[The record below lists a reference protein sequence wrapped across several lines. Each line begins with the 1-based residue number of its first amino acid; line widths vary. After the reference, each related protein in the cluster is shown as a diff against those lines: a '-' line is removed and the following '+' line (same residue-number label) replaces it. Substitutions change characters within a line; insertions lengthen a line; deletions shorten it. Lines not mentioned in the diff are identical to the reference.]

1 MENNFHT
8 VKITGHLTFDSR
20 HTNFRTAFKEFIE
33 KEGLQLQVTDMVNK
47 AAPSMELGVKLT
59 VSTDFVN
66 FSDQRYADGPLPDH
80 PKVPK
85 LRVVSNTVEKVVE
98 KPVEKQV
105 KRPRI
110 KPVNPQTGSD
120 LAFY

>member
-8 VKITGHLTFDSR
+8 VKITGHLTFDSK
-20 HTNFRTAFKEFIE
+20 HPNFRIAFKEFIQ
-33 KEGLQLQVTDMVNK
+33 KEGLQLQVTDMVNT

-66 FSDQRYADGPLPDH
+66 FTEQRYADDSPPE
-80 PKVPK
+80 PKK
-85 LRVVSNTVEKVVE
+85 VVKKVVEKVVE
-98 KPVEKQV
+98 KVIPCSHA
-105 KRPRI
+105 
-110 KPVNPQTGSD
+110 KPVNPETGSD